1 MFSLSLLGLL
11 ITVEAAS
18 FNFIVHG
25 DWGWIGE
32 NQSLVA
38 DQMGRYADMLEAR
51 FVIALGD
58 NFYVDGIKNITD
70 PLWNT
75 AFHDVYSADS
85 LQVPW
90 YPILGNHDYHVSVQ
104 AQIDRTYMHGED
116 LWTLPSNYY
125 VYSYLLND
133 GGKMTI
139 VYIDTQLLEPY
150 HDDTQIIFDDPNW
163 EEKRAEH
170 LEWIDYTLEE
180 EAKTATW
187 LIVAGHYPIYSV
199 GVNCDSVTLLKSLQP
214 LLEKHKVH
222 MYIAGHDHNHQWIE
236 MNDGIVYVVSGQSG
250 GRGPFGPEGVK
261 CMGTSRSTNYIK
273 NYFSECGFAYA
284 EVDSTKLSVSFVN
297 SKGLKKFTGA
307 ITNPFTPTSSA
318 WGLLSSTSLKTS
330 SGTATIVF
338 VGTFVFVIA
347 AAIVAWSHRSK
358 LDGVLAA
365 AAGSRDSAGVDDST
379 RSTAG
384 LVGRR

>member
-1 MFSLSLLGLL
+1 MCIRPIRSKSHGIFILFYFQNCFIFPVDLLHL
-11 ITVEAAS
+11 
-18 FNFIVHG
+18 
-25 DWGWIGE
+25 
-32 NQSLVA
+32 
-38 DQMGRYADMLEAR
+38 R
-51 FVIALGD
+51 
-58 NFYVDGIKNITD
+58 
-70 PLWNT
+70 
-75 AFHDVYSADS
+75 
-85 LQVPW
+85 

-222 MYIAGHDHNHQWIE
+222 MYVH
-236 MNDGIVYVVSGQSG
+236 Y
-250 GRGPFGPEGVK
+250 
-261 CMGTSRSTNYIK
+261 
-273 NYFSECGFAYA
+273 
-284 EVDSTKLSVSFVN
+284 
-297 SKGLKKFTGA
+297 
-307 ITNPFTPTSSA
+307 
-318 WGLLSSTSLKTS
+318 
-330 SGTATIVF
+330 
-338 VGTFVFVIA
+338 
-347 AAIVAWSHRSK
+347 
-358 LDGVLAA
+358 
-365 AAGSRDSAGVDDST
+365 
-379 RSTAG
+379 
-384 LVGRR
+384 